1 MSKSKQI
8 HKYFERKTSEWN
20 IIGFL
25 GECNIEPF
33 RKKIKCYLL
42 SLESIPNTEEG
53 RRGPYE
59 LLYSHKASVG
69 TQVTLRACLCS
80 SPTSRPDTSPS
91 RTQGPDSDL
100 ARDWEEEHRETK
112 IDGSLIYVHQPTFN
126 GGTNNIGIVQDGTF
140 ISGSKRD
147 QEEEEDEEPKQKKA
161 RFHKERSKEKLSS
174 GRGNTLRDGT
184 KLEKPNTL
192 MLIPSDDDNSSQDDD
207 DSSQRND
214 SDDDVP
220 PPEEALDFVLKN
232 QRNWILPSK
241 KNVGDIVAKK
251 ISANARATKKKKRL
265 SAVERAMLRY
275 GSSQIIYLSAH
286 MKGWFSLEDRE
297 FMMRN
302 YESLLQVPNLT
313 DEESSFITT
322 VENMLSKI
330 YFDFI
335 YRSEDGS
342 ILDPAHTE
350 FDVILKACSYIVEGL
365 RKGLLVQQRWGESF
379 CTSSRSIDYKKGR
392 KCDVRFLSPSG
403 IDVGEWEFASNATPQ
418 KAISDRCRSARIN
431 QSILNSLLSRN
442 LTDVQAKKINV
453 AFLQIA
459 GTSGQMLFED
469 LIEGFYVVF
478 PGPKFELPTKLQHIE
493 KLKSSV
499 KIIKYVMD
507 MYEQVSEI
515 VETKESTSNAF
526 DSIFDSDELDTSR
539 PTHCKSEYIREPWWT
554 PKNKAKVT
562 DNK

>member
-53 RRGPYE
+53 RRCD
-59 LLYSHKASVG
+59 KAR
-69 TQVTLRACLCS
+69 QLIRNYK
-80 SPTSRPDTSPS
+80 
-91 RTQGPDSDL
+91 QGPDSDL

-322 VENMLSKI
+322 VENNSFLRKLSKI

-499 KIIKYVMD
+499 KIIKICM
-507 MYEQVSEI
+507 
-515 VETKESTSNAF
+515 
-526 DSIFDSDELDTSR
+526 
-539 PTHCKSEYIREPWWT
+539 
-554 PKNKAKVT
+554 NK
-562 DNK
+562 